1 MSGSEDNYE
10 VDEILRE
17 RKSRKGL
24 EYLVRWKN
32 FGSSEDS
39 WEPVKNLSGANQAIA
54 NFYAKITSQ
63 KKTPKKK
70 SRSRSRSRSSSRSR
84 TRKSGSRSPARKSVT
99 KTKTTRK
106 SSPTKEESKT
116 ETVTTSP
123 GRFQKTTETLTRS
136 VLTPSTTQRST
147 YVTRTSEVKT
157 TTTSNEPPKSVTSSK
172 CAGWMQVC
180 CAPWNKM
187 KECCGCLV
195 QSDYPAIIIC
205 ATIAII
211 FLSFV
216 LEKNV
221 DFEKVWV
228 AIVAFFTDIWAW
240 LSKLVSK

>member
-1 MSGSEDNYE
+1 MYAKEVATIVPNASDGVEELVNVGELRARVVNRYRQELRPDEPVDMDFELDENAISHDFYRREVK

-84 TRKSGSRSPARKSVT
+84 TRKSGSRSPARKSAT

-106 SSPTKEESKT
+106 SSPTKEETKQRR
-116 ETVTTSP
+116 SP
-123 GRFQKTTETLTRS
+123 HRQ
-136 VLTPSTTQRST
+136 
-147 YVTRTSEVKT
+147 
-157 TTTSNEPPKSVTSSK
+157 
-172 CAGWMQVC
+172 A
-180 CAPWNKM
+180 
-187 KECCGCLV
+187 
-195 QSDYPAIIIC
+195 
-205 ATIAII
+205 
-211 FLSFV
+211 
-216 LEKNV
+216 
-221 DFEKVWV
+221 
-228 AIVAFFTDIWAW
+228 
-240 LSKLVSK
+240 